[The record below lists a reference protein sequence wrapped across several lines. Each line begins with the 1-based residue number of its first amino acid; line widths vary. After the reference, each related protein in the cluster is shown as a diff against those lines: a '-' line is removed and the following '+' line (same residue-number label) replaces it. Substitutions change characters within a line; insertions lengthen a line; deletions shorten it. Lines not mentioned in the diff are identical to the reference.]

1 MKLSP
6 LISRPVLCFASKSC
20 RYMPGYMCGF
30 IGCVLVA
37 FMHQSIETL
46 TPQPPGHS
54 GELNINPVLKNGYF
68 PTPVAS
74 TLLKS
79 QSSGGI
85 RTPGTRNKTQL
96 KTASFVLDMVA
107 EVKLIVFSIYHLPN
121 TVFEHS
127 CWWNSACALRIA
139 KNKYVI
145 DHWSVSIYLLSVTS
159 VI

>member
-1 MKLSP
+1 
-6 LISRPVLCFASKSC
+6 
-20 RYMPGYMCGF
+20 MCGF
-30 IGCVLVA
+30 IGCVLVV

-85 RTPGTRNKTQL
+85 QTPGTKTRHNSKQHHL
-96 KTASFVLDMVA
+96 SWTWLQRSNLSCFRFITCRIQFLNALADAIQHVHKDCKKQICHRSLVGFDLS
-107 EVKLIVFSIYHLPN
+107 IVSHISYLEF
-121 TVFEHS
+121 
-127 CWWNSACALRIA
+127 RM
-139 KNKYVI
+139 
-145 DHWSVSIYLLSVTS
+145 SVSFFSS
-159 VI
+159 